1 MRLTGAKVRPT
12 DDHIPP
18 RVKTSERLG
27 GIQRGSDL
35 LGRASLFSERS
46 SRADPQSQT
55 AKALGIDI
63 VPTLLALADDLI
75 E

>member
-1 MRLTGAKVRPT
+1 
-12 DDHIPP
+12 
-18 RVKTSERLG
+18 
-27 GIQRGSDL
+27 
-35 LGRASLFSERS
+35 LFSERS